1 MKKLLGIVVLGLLF
15 SSEVYAASQFDKD
28 LKKVS
33 KNSSFI
39 DRKGKAYAVEKITEK
54 KNTILIIY
62 THGSDYDQKI
72 DKCLDGENKVP
83 PVIRNLHD
91 QKIKKFSIKIYR
103 LCSGVRGWSEKEQNK
118 MWKAYEKSGT
128 LDLSLSDKKGNF
140 LIKKQKQNQK
150 LKIIKEKI
158 DSFAEQGFGNIVL
171 AGHSSGGWQ
180 SFKIKTNFPEL
191 IDGVIG
197 LQPGAGGTVKNRKEW
212 PWWEDI
218 RYYGFGNT
226 SKLNAIIITHDK
238 DEFNAPKDY
247 LLFSNSSNVKFV
259 NLTKSDCKPNHK
271 EGGYH
276 AIALHKCY
284 AALDLKN
291 NDIIKYIESLF

>member
-15 SSEVYAASQFDKD
+15 SSDVYAASQFDKD

-39 DRKGKAYAVEKITEK
+39 DRKGKAYAVEKITDK

-218 RYYGFGNT
+218 RYYGYGNI

>member
-1 MKKLLGIVVLGLLF
+1 MKKILGIIVLGLLF

-39 DRKGKAYAVEKITEK
+39 DRKGKAYAVEKITDK

-72 DKCLDGENKVP
+72 DKCLAGENKVP

-218 RYYGFGNT
+218 RYYGFGNI